1 MDKPE
6 FKRKSWLSEL
16 KSLTQE
22 YCYDFIDNKSGSLLK
37 VFGFPII
44 AGIAIK
50 VIAGKNMFVNYEDTR
65 SACFIIMCA
74 AVWCGL
80 FNSISAVVSER
91 ANIKQ
96 RAATPNFYY
105 ISYLGSRLIV
115 HFLICLIQSLI
126 LSLAFRIEPHRYARG
141 GLVLNSTLLNFAITI
156 FLLIYVAD
164 ILGLAISSIVKK
176 DSWASACAP
185 YILIAELILSGTL
198 FKLGP
203 VFDDHGKSFRNGSIG
218 KHRKTQ

>member
-1 MDKPE
+1 MDRPE

-74 AVWCGL
+74 RRLVRFVQLHFC
-80 FNSISAVVSER
+80 
-91 ANIKQ
+91 
-96 RAATPNFYY
+96 
-105 ISYLGSRLIV
+105 SRV
-115 HFLICLIQSLI
+115 
-126 LSLAFRIEPHRYARG
+126 
-141 GLVLNSTLLNFAITI
+141 
-156 FLLIYVAD
+156 
-164 ILGLAISSIVKK
+164 
-176 DSWASACAP
+176 
-185 YILIAELILSGTL
+185 
-198 FKLGP
+198 
-203 VFDDHGKSFRNGSIG
+203 
-218 KHRKTQ
+218 

>member
-1 MDKPE
+1 MDRPE

-80 FNSISAVVSER
+80 FNSI
-91 ANIKQ
+91 
-96 RAATPNFYY
+96 Y
-105 ISYLGSRLIV
+105 
-115 HFLICLIQSLI
+115 
-126 LSLAFRIEPHRYARG
+126 
-141 GLVLNSTLLNFAITI
+141 
-156 FLLIYVAD
+156 
-164 ILGLAISSIVKK
+164 
-176 DSWASACAP
+176 
-185 YILIAELILSGTL
+185 
-198 FKLGP
+198 
-203 VFDDHGKSFRNGSIG
+203 
-218 KHRKTQ
+218 